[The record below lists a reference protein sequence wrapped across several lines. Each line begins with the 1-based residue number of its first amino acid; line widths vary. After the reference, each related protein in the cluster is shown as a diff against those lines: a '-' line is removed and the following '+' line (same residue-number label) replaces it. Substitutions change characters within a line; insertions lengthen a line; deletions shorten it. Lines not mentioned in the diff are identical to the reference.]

1 MRFWQLIYNISIDF
15 IFIFVYVKLNW
26 NFLCISLGRSC
37 EVIVFTVSSWKILK
51 WPKKYTEYQI
61 QDTEEEEIFTTRCFF
76 LTIKILP
83 SKAFHC
89 YVNVSNRG

>member
-1 MRFWQLIYNISIDF
+1 M
-15 IFIFVYVKLNW
+15 
-26 NFLCISLGRSC
+26 
-37 EVIVFTVSSWKILK
+37 T
-51 WPKKYTEYQI
+51 KKYTEYQI

-89 YVNVSNRG
+89 YVNVSNRGENHISQILGEGMKYLVPSLQDMNTIWGWHRWNLAR